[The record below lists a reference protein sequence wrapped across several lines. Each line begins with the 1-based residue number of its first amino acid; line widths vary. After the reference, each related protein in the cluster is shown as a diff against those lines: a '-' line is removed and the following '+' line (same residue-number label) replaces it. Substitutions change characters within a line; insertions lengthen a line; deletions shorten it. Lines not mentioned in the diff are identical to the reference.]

1 MGIKLKRS
9 GVAGKAPAATD
20 LDLGE
25 LAVNTYDGKLFLR
38 KNDGTDAILEV
49 GPVRSVAG
57 RTGAVT
63 LARGDVGLSN
73 VDNTSD
79 AAKPVSAAMQAALD
93 AKLAASGGTL
103 EGYRLKLNARGNVSG
118 AQAIDYALGNYVTAT
133 VTGATQWSVTNT
145 PASGIGGGFLL
156 VLTNAGSAAVTWMS
170 GTKWPGGTAPSLT
183 ASGIDLLAFTTH
195 DGGATWRGAVI
206 ALDAK

>member
-9 GVAGKAPAATD
+9 GVAGKAPATTD

-49 GPVRSVAG
+49 GPVRSVSG
-57 RTGAVT
+57 KTGAVT
-63 LARGDVGLSN
+63 LAKADVGLGN

-79 AAKPVSAAMQAALD
+79 AAKPVSTATQAALD
-93 AKLAASGGTL
+93 AKLASSGGTL

-118 AQAIDYALGNYVTAT
+118 LQAIDYALGNYVTAT
-133 VTGATQWSVTNT
+133 VTGATQWSVTNP

-156 VLTNAGSAAVTWMS
+156 VLTDAGSAAVTWMS
-170 GTKWPGGTAPSLT
+170 GTKWPGGNAPSLT